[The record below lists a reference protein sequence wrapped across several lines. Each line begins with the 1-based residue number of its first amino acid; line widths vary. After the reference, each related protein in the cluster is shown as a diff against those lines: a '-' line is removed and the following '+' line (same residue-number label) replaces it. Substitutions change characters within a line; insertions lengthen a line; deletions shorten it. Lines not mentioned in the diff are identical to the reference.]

1 MDEERT
7 ADQIA
12 KIFAN
17 AGASVSLINTQTSK
31 NEFETDQE
39 WKDRL
44 KRNVDHLVQIKGYK
58 KLDGTTSIWTSENFT
73 NIDAAITLG
82 KSKYE

>member
-1 MDEERT
+1 MDVEKT
-7 ADQIA
+7 TDQIA
-12 KIFAN
+12 KVFAN
-17 AGASVSLINTQTSK
+17 AGKSVELINTQTSK
-31 NEFETDQE
+31 GDAETEQE

-44 KRNVDHLVQIKGYK
+44 KRNVDHLVYIKNYK
-58 KLDGTTSIWTSENFT
+58 KADGTTSIWTSENFT

>member
-1 MDEERT
+1 MNVEKT
-7 ADQIA
+7 TDQIA
-12 KIFAN
+12 KVFAN
-17 AGASVSLINTQTSK
+17 AGKSAELINTQTSK
-31 NEFETDQE
+31 GDAETEQE

-44 KRNVDHLVQIKGYK
+44 KRNVDHLVNIKNYK
-58 KLDGTTSIWTSENFT
+58 KADGTTSIWTSENFT